1 MKTIIV
7 PITILMAADFHLG
20 ALYGQEP
27 TPDPAKKAA
36 QMEIDKEVEREL
48 ARRRRL
54 VELENMKQ
62 ITVSSGDYQ
71 GWSMRV
77 WPDGSVRFFPN
88 VALANVDFL
97 SIAALPPGT
106 CDQDSI
112 LREIP
117 CTDDPPPDFDK
128 VGMPSIVIKEAN
140 TKAWKRLY
148 PEDPTVPI
156 RFIRHMIA
164 KVPEKG
170 WDGSR
175 DSLIQYPLIHGTPVA
190 EADAKL
196 LELRLLTPAQA
207 KALRGWR
214 GGTGEWIKAVL
225 SMESPELVRIF
236 GDDSFLRVR
245 IGNTPTM
252 AEEPMNRDVILRE
265 GKAGIKVYSVHD
277 VPMTI
282 EELAAAPVLMG
293 DVFSKMLADSGFR
306 IRSREDA
313 RLAAGAYLAFVRQR
327 VLKLAVADQPGGFLV
342 TWEKPPLELYGSSE
356 KYHAPAKTGYAKLP
370 DSIRFRCDPEGR
382 LLKAEPIPPKPADAK
397 Q

>member
-7 PITILMAADFHLG
+7 PITILLSADFHLG
-20 ALYGQEP
+20 TLHGQEP
-27 TPDPAKKAA
+27 TPDPAKNAA
-36 QMEIDKEVEREL
+36 QMEIDKEVEQEL

-54 VELENMKQ
+54 EELENMKQ
-62 ITVSSGDYQ
+62 ITVSSGNEL

-77 WPDGSVRFFPN
+77 WPDGSVRFYPN
-88 VALANVDFL
+88 VPLAYVDFG
-97 SIAALPPGT
+97 IYAFPPGT

-117 CTDDPPPDFDK
+117 CTDNPPPDFDK
-128 VGMPSIVIKEAN
+128 VGMPSIIIKEAN

-170 WDGSR
+170 WDESR
-175 DSLIQYPLIHGTPVA
+175 DSLIRYPLIHGTPNS
-190 EADAKL
+190 EAGGKL
-196 LELRLLTPAQA
+196 LEQRLLTPGQA

-245 IGNTPTM
+245 IGNTATM
-252 AEEPMNRDVILRE
+252 AEEPLLRDVIFRE
-265 GKAGIKVYSVHD
+265 GKAGIKVYSIHD
-277 VPMTI
+277 APMTI
-282 EELAAAPVLMG
+282 EDRVARPVLMG

-342 TWEKPPLELYGSSE
+342 TWEKAPLELHGSSE
-356 KYHAPAKTGYAKLP
+356 KHHAPAKAGYAKLP
-370 DSIRFRCDPEGR
+370 VSIRFRCDPEGR
-382 LLKAEPIPPKPADAK
+382 LLNAEPIPPKPADAK
-397 Q
+397 P